1 MGNVGGAL
9 KHIMIRDRTDPAQNH
24 LIISEK
30 LFKTTELMSISSDFR
45 EIFLKY
51 FLSGL
56 WVAPFVEEKDSLQW
70 MSKIDGDDRKKFA
83 NSILGIEKYFVDTDS
98 SSDMSLLSSFSLSE
112 IKNVNALLLAL
123 AIPYFLKS
131 TMFAA
136 WKADAEDDPVRKRI
150 TDALSSI
157 SFSGNVSDKTISKSS
172 KSGVGLDSE
181 EKTVTA
187 RFSIECGS
195 LRRSLSERTTLFPSG
210 PSATSNAQESSIIMD
225 PKNAHINESKLQSMI
240 MKQLMRIQCADVFQL
255 VCNANQLSLRQLLHS
270 ILDFPYAVAIS
281 AVSPDFYD
289 EIQSKHS
296 KKDVSR
302 FFPIV
307 YVNHGY
313 EQMTQFSHA
322 DLQGF
327 PINCLLDS
335 SIAGEKSIEVLE
347 ESLRELKP
355 LQMHINVENRTGEI
369 HNTLFATCPVFS
381 SESVCSHMLFM
392 HKPLTQLHFSSKGT
406 LEKEQEIMRQ
416 LLSLLSA
423 VLI

>member
-70 MSKIDGDDRKKFA
+70 MSKIDIGDDHKKFA
-83 NSILGIEKYFVDTDS
+83 NSILGIEKYFIDTDS
-98 SSDMSLLSSFSLSE
+98 SSDMSSSSSFSLSE

-157 SFSGNVSDKTISKSS
+157 SFSGNGSEKILS
-172 KSGVGLDSE
+172 KSGEGLDSE

-187 RFSIECGS
+187 RFSIEYS
-195 LRRSLSERTTLFPSG
+195 LRRSLSERTTFYPSG
-210 PSATSNAQESSIIMD
+210 PSVASNAHEPSIIID
-225 PKNAHINESKLQSMI
+225 TKNGHINESKLQSMI

-270 ILDFPYAVAIS
+270 ILDFPYAIAIS
-281 AVSPDFYD
+281 AVSPEFYD
-289 EIQSKHS
+289 EVQAKHS
-296 KKDVSR
+296 KKDISR

-313 EQMTQFSHA
+313 EQLTQFSHA

-327 PINCLLDS
+327 AINCLLDS

-355 LQMHINVENRTGEI
+355 LQMHMNVENRSGEV